1 MTAALAAVLLLAVV
15 GLVVLLAK
23 AIAQNDGLLR
33 KVRASGRPVRM
44 VLGSALSMWS
54 PLGVVIVLLSF
65 ASNRLGGGAVQ
76 AGYRW
81 TTLDAYCVVAGLP
94 SQLVVPCTG
103 LGRRIARTDVHLAGR
118 VADLDALVSQRYARV
133 RRDLPGMPVAALQ
146 ALAADR
152 AALAASLSPPA
163 ILGLERAPE
172 DDPQLERMKRALLAE
187 LASPPAPAPG
197 LLDMLG
203 FGTAREDHVRRLRA
217 LTAQLLARREQVNA
231 QAYGSLSAAEQGR
244 LFLRHRLS
252 HQLRIAAPEIDP
264 AGHAALARIVTSAVG
279 DGPVPGD
286 ALLQARTALAL
297 LLARGEATTAQL
309 VEREAGTRKGA
320 IGLGIALAPRQ
331 LCTLATPAQGPWP
344 ASNGGTFDCAL
355 LAGASTELHLQ
366 GLGFHDSVRRSLDRW
381 FDAAAGEGARDLG
394 ALSLD
399 GMAASGDSGS
409 VARAIE
415 AAVPDRVAL
424 GRSDC
429 GWTRPGGCAAN
440 ASRAAMEEAM
450 AAALSEASTRSA
462 HAAGAATGEVAES
475 LDARIGAALLGMD
488 ARLDATRHGALEF
501 TDRLFLIGNLLR
513 LIGWL
518 AVLLVTV
525 KSFLYVLALEVFRS
539 DGELSLGFDGAPAI
553 QGNYRAAKR
562 LTIECDSPGP
572 LITRKQLSNAEN
584 EVRFAPWPGSAP
596 IGRILSG
603 CYFLFTRGRFLAD
616 AGHQPAPGQAAT
628 GMVASASGGQSIVAW
643 RLQPGEEVVFRY
655 RDFFGASENLQ
666 LDSEISLR
674 LSTLLLGRVLFR
686 IARCE
691 QGEGLLLLKADVEAN
706 EHDDLRAIP
715 PERMLAWNRHARFT
729 VHSGRTAWTT
739 LLNGYTLVRSP
750 ATDGP
755 PGRILVS
762 SAEVGSLLGSLRFVR
777 RIFRAIF

>member
-1 MTAALAAVLLLAVV
+1 MTAALAALLLLAVAGLVLLLA
-15 GLVVLLAK
+15 K
-23 AIAQNDGLLR
+23 AFAQNDGLLR
-33 KVRASGRPVRM
+33 KVRASGRPVRT
-44 VLGSALSMWS
+44 VLGNALSMWA

-65 ASNRLGGGAVQ
+65 ASNRLGAGAVQ

-81 TTLDAYCVVAGLP
+81 TTLDAYCVVSGLP
-94 SQLVVPCTG
+94 SQFLVPCTG
-103 LGRRIARTDVHLAGR
+103 LGRRIPRADVHPAGK
-118 VADLDALVSQRYARV
+118 VADLDALVSARYAQV
-133 RRDLPGMPVAALQ
+133 RRDLLDVPVEVLQ
-146 ALAADR
+146 AR
-152 AALAASLSPPA
+152 AANRDALYASLSPSA

-172 DDPQLERMKRALLAE
+172 DDPELVRIKRALRAE
-187 LASPPAPAPG
+187 LATPPAPTPG

-203 FGTAREDHVRRLRA
+203 FGTEREDHVRRLRT
-217 LTAQLLARREQVNA
+217 LTAQLLARRERVSAQVYA
-231 QAYGSLSAAEQGR
+231 SLPAAEQGR

-252 HQLRIAAPEIDP
+252 HQLTTTAPVMDP
-264 AGHAALARIVTSAVG
+264 AGDAALARIAASAAG
-279 DGPVPGD
+279 EKPAPAD

-297 LLARGEATTAQL
+297 LLARGEATVARL

-320 IGLGIALAPRQ
+320 NGLGIALSPRR

-355 LAGASTELHLQ
+355 LARAPAELHLK
-366 GLGFHDSVRRSLDRW
+366 GLGFHESVRLSLDRW
-381 FDAAAGEGARDLG
+381 FDSAARDGARELG

-399 GMAASGDSGS
+399 GSAASGDAGS

-462 HAAGAATGEVAES
+462 HAAGATTGELAES
-475 LDARIGAALLGMD
+475 LDTRIGAALLGMD
-488 ARLDATRHGALEF
+488 AQLEATRHGALAF

-553 QGNYRAAKR
+553 QGSYRAAKR
-562 LTIECDSPGP
+562 LTIERDSPGP
-572 LITRKQLSNAEN
+572 LITRKQLSNADN

-628 GMVASASGGQSIVAW
+628 GMVASASAGRSIVEW

-762 SAEVGSLLGSLRFVR
+762 SAEVGSLLGSLRFIR
-777 RIFRAIF
+777 RIVRAIF